1 MPDGPGPRTIRTGAA
16 QRSRGRYL
24 PLVFGALALAMVCG
38 SFTVPWYSYSVKNGP
53 DWRGTTD
60 LWTTTQ
66 SLDGEYSYNSEQG
79 KETFVGWSDV
89 TSDSEAVRIFPYL
102 WSLVAAG
109 VVLAAGAVVG
119 LALSLWKGKRG
130 IAAAIAVVLAAW
142 CLFTPIWFMV
152 YAQTGNT
159 IHSPGGFSADSFWG
173 RTDLVD
179 FQPGA
184 PDNEYHSVST
194 WGPLAGWFMS
204 LFAGIFAALTLASVL
219 LVRPRPALR
228 QLRLPVA
235 VSVIIAIC
243 LVGSAV
249 ALYPAPVGREPPGGD
264 GFGWR
269 VEALVNGD
277 WMISITTGSYTISG
291 LVLQVVDPANG
302 SALVKEPLSAGTAG
316 NPDFLVNDTNGNKR
330 LDAGDTIILKG
341 TINGLPSSNIQAGF
355 RVQLLRNDN
364 VIGTLKELPP
374 H

>member
-1 MPDGPGPRTIRTGAA
+1 
-16 QRSRGRYL
+16 
-24 PLVFGALALAMVCG
+24 
-38 SFTVPWYSYSVKNGP
+38 
-53 DWRGTTD
+53 
-60 LWTTTQ
+60 
-66 SLDGEYSYNSEQG
+66 
-79 KETFVGWSDV
+79 
-89 TSDSEAVRIFPYL
+89 
-102 WSLVAAG
+102 VAAG

-159 IHSPGGFSADSFWG
+159 IHSPGGFPADSFWG

-184 PDNEYHSVST
+184 PDNEFHSVST

-204 LFAGIFAALTLASVL
+204 LFAGIFAVLTLASVL

-228 QLRLPVA
+228 QLRIPVA

-249 ALYPAPVGREPPGGD
+249 ALYPAPVIREQGGEPPGL
-264 GFGWR
+264 R
-269 VEALVNGD
+269 VEAIEHGD
-277 WMISITTGSYTISG
+277 WQIDIISGSYKASAVYLQITNASTGSEM
-291 LVLQVVDPANG
+291 VNA
-302 SALVKEPLSAGTAG
+302 PLSSGTVD
-316 NPDFLVNDTNGNKR
+316 NPDFSLNDSNQNKR
-330 LDAGDTIILKG
+330 LDAGDSIILRG
-341 TINGLPSSNIQAGF
+341 TINGQPNPNIQAGF
-355 RVQLLRNDN
+355 KVQFLKNDN
-364 VIGTLKELPP
+364 IIGTIKELPP